1 MKNGAASDG
10 GIWHILCTLEYLISV
25 QIKVSHSNRMLSI
38 QIDTKIFNR
47 SYVQQHQIALLC
59 KQYETELFKL
69 DLYGY

>member
-1 MKNGAASDG
+1 MYSRVSN
-10 GIWHILCTLEYLISV
+10 IRTCIFF

-59 KQYETELFKL
+59 KQYETELFTSDAVRLL
-69 DLYGY
+69 DIFQ